1 MGAMNRNPRPTPN
14 FSLVLLAVVVA
25 LVGLVGLALR
35 DQATAGRDRGES
47 PATYDVIIRGG
58 TVYDGLGGDGVV
70 ADVAIAG
77 DTIAA
82 VGELPPGASATT
94 EIDASG
100 LAVAPGFIN
109 MLSWAAEPLLVDG
122 RSQSDLR
129 QGVTLE
135 VFGEGWSM
143 GPWSDT
149 MKAVEKSSQGDLK
162 YDIEWTTLGEF
173 LDYLAA
179 KGISPNVASLVGAT
193 TVRIHELGEDDR
205 PPTPE
210 ELARMREL
218 VAQAMR
224 EGALGVGSSLIYAP
238 AFYADTDELIAL
250 AREAGRFGGMYTS
263 HMRSEGNDLLP
274 ALGELITISRA
285 AGVPAEA
292 YHLKQAGEANWGKL
306 DSVIARIEAA
316 RQDGVR
322 ITTDMYTYTAGATGL
337 DAAMPPWVQ
346 EGGYTE
352 WKRRLQDPQIR
363 ARVLREMRAPAEG
376 WESLLQ
382 LAGSPDR
389 VLLVGFKQDS
399 LKYLTGESLAEIAEQ
414 RGTTPEDA
422 AIDLVIANDGDVGTV
437 YFLMSEDNVRR
448 QIALPWMSFGSDAGS
463 IAPEGVFLESN
474 PHPRAYGN
482 FARLLGRYVRE
493 QSVIPLGEAIRKLT
507 SLPAR
512 NLKLRRRGELR
523 PGFYADVV
531 VFDPATIVDHA
542 TFEEPHQYATGMRHV
557 FVNGEQVISDGEH
570 TGALPGRVVHGPGWT
585 GWDSAGARADL
596 EAAVRNAASEVPA
609 EVSVGVIDLETGN
622 SAYYD
627 GDVVMHAASTMKVP
641 VMLELYRQAAAGERS
656 LDEEVTI
663 RNSFTSI
670 ADGSTYSLSPDDDSE
685 LDLYERVGEPMTLE
699 ELNRRMIVSSSNL
712 ATNLLIEEVG
722 AERVRETMAA
732 IGAED
737 MNVLRGVEDIPAY
750 EAGLS
755 NRTTARAL
763 ARVMEVIARC
773 ERGEVD
779 EALAPLTAEDC
790 RAMTAVLA
798 DQEFTEKIPAGV
810 PDGVRVANKTGWITR
825 IDHDAAIVYPEGRA
839 PYVIVVLT
847 RGLDDH
853 DVASAAIADVSAA
866 VWASIVGRGE
876 GGEGGERGGGL
887 GRLSE
892 NRFSEGLGDPIHPR
906 QIPTRTAPGDPAPPA
921 V

>member
-1 MGAMNRNPRPTPN
+1 MGAMNSHVRPTPN
-14 FSLVLLAVVVA
+14 FSLVLFAVVVA

-35 DQATAGRDRGES
+35 DQASGGQSRSGSA
-47 PATYDVIIRGG
+47 ATYDVIIRGG
-58 TVYDGLGGDGVV
+58 TVYDGLGGEGVA

-82 VGELPPGASATT
+82 VGELPTDATAAT
-94 EIDASG
+94 EIDATG
-100 LAVAPGFIN
+100 LAIAPGFIN

-122 RSQSDLR
+122 RSQSDIR

-149 MKAVEKSSQGDLK
+149 MKAVEKSSQGDIQ

-173 LDYLAA
+173 LDHLVA

-205 PPTPE
+205 PPTAE

-250 AREAGRFGGMYTS
+250 AEEAGRFGGMYTS

-274 ALGELITISRA
+274 ALDELITIARE

-292 YHLKQAGEANWGKL
+292 YHLKEAGEANWGKL

-322 ITTDMYTYTAGATGL
+322 VTTDMYTYTAGATGL

-346 EGGYTE
+346 EGGYQE
-352 WKRRLQDPQIR
+352 WKRRLEDPQIR
-363 ARVLREMRAPAEG
+363 ARVLREMRAPADG

-382 LAGSPDR
+382 LAGSADR

-399 LKYLTGESLAEIAEQ
+399 LKYLTGESLAEVAEQ

-448 QIALPWMSFGSDAGS
+448 QVALPWMSFGSDAGS
-463 IAPEGVFLESN
+463 LAPEGVFLESN

-482 FARLLGRYVRE
+482 FARLLGKYVRE
-493 QSVIPLGEAIRKLT
+493 EGAVPLGEAIRGLT
-507 SLPAR
+507 SRPAR

-531 VFDPATIVDHA
+531 VFDPATIIDHA
-542 TFEEPHQYATGMRHV
+542 TFEEPHQYATGVRHV
-557 FVNGEQVISDGEH
+557 FVNGEQVIADGDH
-570 TGALPGRVVHGPGWT
+570 TGALPGRVVRGPGWT
-585 GWDSAGARADL
+585 GWDSADSADSGDAAATAQADL

-609 EVSVGVIDLETGN
+609 EISVGVIDLESGRA
-622 SAYYD
+622 AYYD

-722 AERVRETMAA
+722 AGHVRQTMAA

-737 MNVLRGVEDIPAY
+737 MDVLRGVEDIPAY
-750 EAGLS
+750 EAGMS

-773 ERGEVD
+773 ERGDVVEG
-779 EALAPLTAEDC
+779 LAPLTPDDC
-790 RAMTAVLA
+790 RMMTAVLA
-798 DQEFTEKIPAGV
+798 DQEFTEKIPAGL

-866 VWASIVGRGE
+866 VWASIVGSGKDDTGE
-876 GGEGGERGGGL
+876 G
-887 GRLSE
+887 
-892 NRFSEGLGDPIHPR
+892 
-906 QIPTRTAPGDPAPPA
+906 
-921 V
+921 